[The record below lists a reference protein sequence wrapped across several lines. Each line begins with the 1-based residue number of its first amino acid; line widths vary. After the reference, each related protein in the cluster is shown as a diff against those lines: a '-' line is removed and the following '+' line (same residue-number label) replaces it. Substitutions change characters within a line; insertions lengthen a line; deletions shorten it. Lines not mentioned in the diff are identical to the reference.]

1 MKKIA
6 IIGYGFVGKAMSKLF
21 PDALVYDPFFD
32 KKIEFPQI
40 NFCEDKSEINKC
52 DVAFVCL
59 PTAMLPNGECDT
71 SIVEETIC
79 WLNTPLIIIRS
90 TVKPGTTNNL
100 IELFAKD
107 IIFIPEYVGETVAH
121 PLLDEK
127 YRDFLIIGCRDSFI
141 GNLALEVYQEVYNSS
156 LKVLFLT
163 PTEAEIVKYMENTA
177 IGSMVT
183 LCNEFYNICETFGV
197 NYNRVREGFLLDPR
211 MSRYFTFVY
220 PRARGFG
227 GKCLPKDLNAIAAAS
242 KQAGYQAE
250 FIEDILKNNTK
261 FNNQTICQ
269 KNL

>member
-21 PDALVYDPFFD
+21 PDALVYDPFL
-32 KKIEFPQI
+32 KEKPI
-40 NFCEDKSEINKC
+40 NFCSDKDRINQC
-52 DVAFVCL
+52 DVAFVCV
-59 PTAMLPNGECDT
+59 PTIMLPNGECDIQ
-71 SIVEETIC
+71 IVKETVA

-90 TVKPGTTNNL
+90 TVKPGTTSEL
-100 IELFAKD
+100 ISLFSKD

-121 PLLDEK
+121 PLLDEQC
-127 YRDFLIIGCRDSFI
+127 RDFLIIGAHDSFI
-141 GNLALEVYQEVYNSS
+141 GNLALEVYQEVYNSNI
-156 LKVLFLT
+156 KVLFLT

-183 LCNEFYNICETFGV
+183 LCNEFYNICQTFGV

-220 PRARGFG
+220 PNARGFG

-269 KNL
+269 KNS